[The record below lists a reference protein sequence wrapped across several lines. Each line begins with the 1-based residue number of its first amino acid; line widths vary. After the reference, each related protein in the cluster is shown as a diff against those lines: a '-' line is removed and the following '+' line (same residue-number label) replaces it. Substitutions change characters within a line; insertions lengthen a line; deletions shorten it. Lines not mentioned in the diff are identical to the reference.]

1 MLRRCRLTNLSSILR
16 PWLLLAAVVVGLC
29 CVGQATRSQ
38 AADGGATALPPFVP
52 WVGDFYAMQQRRL
65 IRLIVPYSKTIFFID
80 KGEPLGTAAEWGS
93 ELDNWLNKGK
103 KSELKRIR
111 IDFVP
116 TPRGELLTALNQGR
130 GDIVLANLTI
140 TKDLLEKVDFT
151 DPGLK
156 NVREILVT
164 GPSAPTIG
172 RMEDLSGEKL
182 YIRQS
187 SSYYEHLVALN
198 ERFASR
204 RFNGIELIPADE
216 ELEDEDLLEMVNAGI
231 FTLIVVDDHIAQV
244 WSKVFKSIR
253 VRTD

>member
-1 MLRRCRLTNLSSILR
+1 
-16 PWLLLAAVVVGLC
+16 
-29 CVGQATRSQ
+29 
-38 AADGGATALPPFVP
+38 
-52 WVGDFYAMQQRRL
+52 MQERRL

-103 KSELKRIR
+103 KSELERVR

-116 TPRGELLTALNQGR
+116 TPRGELFTALNEGR

-151 DPGLK
+151 DPRLK

-164 GPSAPTIG
+164 GPSAPAIG

-182 YIRQS
+182 YIRTAAPS
-187 SSYYEHLVALN
+187 CTE
-198 ERFASR
+198 
-204 RFNGIELIPADE
+204 
-216 ELEDEDLLEMVNAGI
+216 
-231 FTLIVVDDHIAQV
+231 
-244 WSKVFKSIR
+244 
-253 VRTD
+253 